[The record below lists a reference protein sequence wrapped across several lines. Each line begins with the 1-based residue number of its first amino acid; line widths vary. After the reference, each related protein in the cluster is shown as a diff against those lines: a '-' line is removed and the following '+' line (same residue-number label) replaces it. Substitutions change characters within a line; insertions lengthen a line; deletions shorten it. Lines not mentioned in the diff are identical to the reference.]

1 VLALVY
7 DLAADYLARR
17 GALRAEHLDLA
28 RAAHDRG
35 ELLLAGAFS
44 EPADQALL
52 VWDTDDESVVGAF
65 VESDPYVSNGLVIA
79 WRIRQWNVAVG
90 NDAAS

>member
-7 DLAADYLARR
+7 DLADSYLERR
-17 GALRAEHLDLA
+17 GAFREEHLGLA

-35 ELLLAGAFS
+35 ELLLAGAFNS
-44 EPADQALL
+44 PADQALL

-65 VESDPYVSNGLVIA
+65 VGSDPYVSNGLVVT
-79 WRIRQWNVAVG
+79 WRIRQWNVVVG
-90 NDAAS
+90 SDATS